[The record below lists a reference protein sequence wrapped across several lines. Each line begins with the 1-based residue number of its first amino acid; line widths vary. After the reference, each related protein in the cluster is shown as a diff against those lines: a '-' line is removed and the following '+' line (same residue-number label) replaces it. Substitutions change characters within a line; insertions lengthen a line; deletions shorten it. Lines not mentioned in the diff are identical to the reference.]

1 MDSQLHGLIGA
12 VLFAAL
18 AVFILWKSRFGKR
31 NPYPLP
37 PGPPRRLLIGNLG
50 QVSADHPESDYIR
63 WGTEYGSDIIYVNML
78 GQHMVVL
85 NSAVAA
91 TELLDQRGANYCDRP
106 DFTLFEIMGWGR
118 TLTFLKWGDKFKLH
132 RKMFQ
137 TTFSRSNVGIFRPMQ
152 LQESRKAV
160 RALIKGPDSWS
171 DSTLLM
177 TTSIIFRIAFG
188 QEVPSKSSQY
198 CEMTEAASQATTAG
212 GIAGTSLVDIFPPI
226 RLVPDWLNPS
236 SALRHARKSRKAIQ
250 AIHDLPWNANM
261 RAIEAGI
268 APSSF
273 MKIHW
278 DRFVENSKAGRPQEA
293 SLADI
298 KGATGA
304 AVIAGGNTT
313 WATILSCMLFL
324 TRHREVQ
331 RKIQAR
337 LDMILCSGGQAR
349 LPEFD
354 DRSELKCLDDFI
366 METMRCLPLNP
377 LNIPHKS
384 LRDDVYRGMFIP
396 AGTMVLTNTTAM
408 AMDAGTYKNPLIF
421 DPSRYDRGEPYPL
434 GNFGFGR
441 RKCPGNWLALASVYM
456 FLATLLAAF
465 ELEQVLDD
473 EGKPIIPEPGVSV
486 GLGGHPLPFE
496 CALKVRSSE
505 IASLL
510 MEET

>member
-1 MDSQLHGLIGA
+1 MDSQVHGLVGA

-18 AVFILWKSRFGKR
+18 AIFILWKSRFGRR

-37 PGPPRRLLIGNLG
+37 PGPSGKLIIGNLG
-50 QVSADHPESDYIR
+50 QASADHPERDYLR
-63 WGTEYGSDIIYVNML
+63 WGLEYNSDIIYVKML
-78 GQHMVVL
+78 GQPILVL

-118 TLTFLKWGDKFKLH
+118 TLTFLKWGDQFKLH

-137 TTFSRSNVGIFRPMQ
+137 STFSRSNVGMFRPMQ
-152 LQESRKAV
+152 LQESRKAT
-160 RALIKGPDSWS
+160 RSLIKDPNSWRE
-171 DSTLLM
+171 STLLM

-188 QEVPSKSSQY
+188 QEVPNQSSPY
-198 CEMTEAASQATTAG
+198 CEMTKAASEATTAG

-226 RLVPDWLNPS
+226 RFVPDWLNPS
-236 SALRHARKSRKAIQ
+236 AALRHARTSRKAIQ
-250 AIHDLPWNANM
+250 AIHDQPWDANM
-261 RAIEAGI
+261 RAIKADT

-278 DRFVENSKAGRPQEA
+278 DRFIQDSKAGRPLET

-304 AVIAGGNTT
+304 VVIAGGNTT
-313 WATILSCMLFL
+313 WATILACMLFL
-324 TRHREVQ
+324 TRHPEIQREI
-331 RKIQAR
+331 RGK
-337 LDMILCSGGQAR
+337 LDIVLRSAGEAR
-349 LPEFD
+349 LPDFG
-354 DRSELKCLDDFI
+354 DRGKLKCLDDFI

-384 LRDDVYRGMFIP
+384 LRDDVYRDMFIP

-408 AMDAGTYKNPLIF
+408 ATDAGTYKDPLVF
-421 DPSRYDRGEPYPL
+421 DPGRYDRGEPYPL

-456 FLATLLAAF
+456 FLATFLAAF
-465 ELEQVLDD
+465 ELEPALDD
-473 EGKPIIPEPGVSV
+473 DGKPKIPEPGVSV
-486 GLGGHPLPFE
+486 GLGG
-496 CALKVRSSE
+496 
-505 IASLL
+505 
-510 MEET
+510 

>member
-1 MDSQLHGLIGA
+1 MDTQHHGLIGA
-12 VLFAAL
+12 VIFVAL
-18 AVFILWKSRFGKR
+18 AVFILWKSRFGRR

-37 PGPPRRLLIGNLG
+37 PGPPGIFLIGNLG
-50 QVSADHPESDYIR
+50 QSDMTLSRSPRAESDIVYA
-63 WGTEYGSDIIYVNML
+63 NML
-78 GQHMVVL
+78 GQHVVVL

-106 DFTLFEIMGWGR
+106 DFTLFKIMGWGR

-137 TTFSRSNVGIFRPMQ
+137 STFSRSNIGIFCPMQ

-160 RALIKGPDSWS
+160 RSLIKDPGSWR

-188 QEVPSKSSQY
+188 QEVPSESSPY
-198 CEMTEAASQATTAG
+198 CEMTKAASQATTAG
-212 GIAGTSLVDIFPPI
+212 GIAGTSLVDILPLI
-226 RLVPDWLNPS
+226 RFVPSWLNPS
-236 SALRHARKSRKAIQ
+236 SALRHARMSRKAIQ
-250 AIHDLPWNANM
+250 AIHDQPWDANM
-261 RAIEAGI
+261 RAIGADT

-278 DRFVENSKAGRPQEA
+278 DHFVENVKAGRPQEV

-298 KGATGA
+298 KGPRGP
-304 AVIAGGNTT
+304 
-313 WATILSCMLFL
+313 
-324 TRHREVQ
+324 HRDIQ
-331 RKIQAR
+331 RTIQAK
-337 LDMILCSGGQAR
+337 LDVELYSEGPER
-349 LPEFD
+349 LPESG
-354 DRSELKCLDDFI
+354 DRCKLKCLDDFI

-408 AMDAGTYKNPLIF
+408 ATDAGTYKNPHVF

-441 RKCPGNWLALASVYM
+441 RKCPGNWLALGSVHS
-456 FLATLLAAF
+456 FLATFLAVF
-465 ELEQVLDD
+465 ELKQATDD
-473 EGKPIIPEPGVSV
+473 NGNPKVPEPGVSV
-486 GLGGHPLPFE
+486 GLGG
-496 CALKVRSSE
+496 
-505 IASLL
+505 
-510 MEET
+510 

>member
-1 MDSQLHGLIGA
+1 MARS
-12 VLFAAL
+12 
-18 AVFILWKSRFGKR
+18 KSS
-31 NPYPLP
+31 LTS
-37 PGPPRRLLIGNLG
+37 PR
-50 QVSADHPESDYIR
+50 
-63 WGTEYGSDIIYVNML
+63 TGSDVIYVNML
-78 GQHMVVL
+78 GQHIVVL

-118 TLTFLKWGDKFKLH
+118 TLTFLKWGEQFKLH

-137 TTFSRSNVGIFRPMQ
+137 STFSRSNIGIFRPMQ

-160 RALIKGPDSWS
+160 RSLIKGPGSWRE
-171 DSTLLM
+171 STLLM

-188 QEVPSKSSQY
+188 QEVPSESSPY
-198 CEMTEAASQATTAG
+198 CEMTKAASQATAAG

-226 RLVPDWLNPS
+226 QFVPGWINPS
-236 SALRHARKSRKAIQ
+236 AVLRHARVSRNAIQ
-250 AIHDLPWNANM
+250 AVHDQPWETNM
-261 RAIEAGI
+261 RAIEAGT

-278 DRFVENSKAGRPQEA
+278 DRFVESAKAGRPQEA

-304 AVIAGGNTT
+304 TIIAGGNTT

-324 TRHREVQ
+324 TRHPEAQ
-331 RKIQAR
+331 RVIQAR
-337 LDMILCSGGQAR
+337 LDMILYPEGQAR
-349 LPEFD
+349 LPGFG
-354 DRSELKCLDDFI
+354 DRCELKCLDDFI

-396 AGTMVLTNTTAM
+396 AGTMVLTNTTAL
-408 AMDAGTYKNPLIF
+408 ATDAGTYKNPHVF
-421 DPSRYDRGEPYPL
+421 DPARYERGEPYPL

-456 FLATLLAAF
+456 FLATFLAVF
-465 ELEQVLDD
+465 ELEQALDD
-473 EGKPIIPEPGVSV
+473 EGKPKIPEPGVSV

-496 CALKVRSSE
+496 CVLKVRSQE
-505 IASLL
+505 MARLL
-510 MEET
+510 MEDA

>member
-1 MDSQLHGLIGA
+1 
-12 VLFAAL
+12 
-18 AVFILWKSRFGKR
+18 
-31 NPYPLP
+31 
-37 PGPPRRLLIGNLG
+37 
-50 QVSADHPESDYIR
+50 
-63 WGTEYGSDIIYVNML
+63 ML
-78 GQHMVVL
+78 GQHIVVL

-118 TLTFLKWGDKFKLH
+118 TLTFLKWGEQFKLH

-137 TTFSRSNVGIFRPMQ
+137 STFSRSNVGIFRPMQ

-160 RALIKGPDSWS
+160 RSLIKGAGSWRE
-171 DSTLLM
+171 STLLM

-188 QEVPSKSSQY
+188 QDVPNESSPY
-198 CEMTEAASQATTAG
+198 CEMAKAASQATAAG
-212 GIAGTSLVDIFPPI
+212 GIAGTSLVDIFPPV
-226 RLVPDWLNPS
+226 RFVPGWINPS
-236 SALRHARKSRKAIQ
+236 AALRHARVSRKAIQ
-250 AIHDLPWNANM
+250 AVHDQPWDANM
-261 RAIEAGI
+261 RAIEAGT
-268 APSSF
+268 ASSSF

-278 DRFVENSKAGRPQEA
+278 DRFVESAKAGRRPEA
-293 SLADI
+293 NLEDI

-304 AVIAGGNTT
+304 AIIAGGNTT

-324 TRHREVQ
+324 TRHPEIQ
-331 RKIQAR
+331 RAIQAR
-337 LDMILCSGGQAR
+337 LDMLLYPEGQAR
-349 LPEFD
+349 LPEFGD
-354 DRSELKCLDDFI
+354 HCELKCLDDFI

-408 AMDAGTYKNPLIF
+408 ATDAGTYKNPSVF
-421 DPSRYDRGEPYPL
+421 DPSRYERGEPYPL

-456 FLATLLAAF
+456 FLATFLAAF
-465 ELEQVLDD
+465 ELEQALDD
-473 EGKPIIPEPGVSV
+473 EGKPKIPEPGVSV

-496 CALKVRSSE
+496 CVLKVRSQE
-505 IASLL
+505 MARLL
-510 MEET
+510 MEDA